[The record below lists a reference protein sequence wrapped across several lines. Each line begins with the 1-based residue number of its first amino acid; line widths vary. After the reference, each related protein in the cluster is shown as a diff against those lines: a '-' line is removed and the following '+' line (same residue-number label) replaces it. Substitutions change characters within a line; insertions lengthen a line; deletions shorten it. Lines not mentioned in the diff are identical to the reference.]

1 MPRETVDSAAIEA
14 VNYDERRQYL
24 DIELTTGRTY
34 RYRDVPPAI
43 YAAFMV
49 AESKGRFYNDEI
61 RDAYEYTR
69 LR

>member
-1 MPRETVDSAAIEA
+1 MPREIVDSAAIEA
-14 VNYDERRQYL
+14 VNYDERRQYF

-34 RYRDVPPAI
+34 RYLDVPPAI
-43 YAAFMV
+43 YAAFMA

-61 RDAYEYTR
+61 RDAYEYRR